1 MDNQEVHNEILK
13 NAPPVGVSTLT
24 ILGVPLS
31 DMVYIMTIVYI
42 LVQIFC
48 TIYKTYKDTKKGV
61 ATMAK
66 CGGKGGRK
74 GGKGGCGK

>member
-1 MDNQEVHNEILK
+1 MDNNELHGEILK
-13 NAPPVGVSTLT
+13 NVPPVGVSTLT

-48 TIYKTYKDTKKGV
+48 TIYKTYKDTKKG
-61 ATMAK
+61 
-66 CGGKGGRK
+66 GGNNG
-74 GGKGGCGK
+74 